1 MRLSLDPSAVPSR
14 DVTPESLA
22 LARWYDANP
31 AVRRLW
37 GIRNPNTLTVVV
49 ALEPTHDGDDVFP
62 TWAAHSGA
70 WARELRS
77 VTRSAVQLELFR
89 ESSLDETEFHAE
101 GVVIADL
108 FWRDPSVTPSPAA
121 S

>member
-1 MRLSLDPSAVPSR
+1 MRLSLDPSAVAAR

-37 GIRNPNTLTVVV
+37 GIQHPKMLTVIV
-49 ALEPTHDGDDVFP
+49 ALEPTHDGDEVFP
-62 TWAAHSGA
+62 AWAANYGS

-77 VTRSAVQLELFR
+77 LARSAVQLELFS
-89 ESSLDETEFHAE
+89 EAFKDIELHAE
-101 GVVIADL
+101 GIIIADL
-108 FWRDPSVTPSPAA
+108 FWRDPTVTP
-121 S
+121 

>member
-1 MRLSLDPSAVPSR
+1 MKLSLDPSAVEPR

-37 GIRNPNTLTVVV
+37 GIQDPETLRVVV
-49 ALEPTHDGDDVFP
+49 ALEPTHDGDDVLP
-62 TWAAHSGA
+62 AWAANYRA

-77 VTRSAVQLELFR
+77 LTRSAVQLELFR
-89 ESSLDETEFHAE
+89 ESAFEDIEFRAE
-101 GVVIADL
+101 SVVIADL
-108 FWRDPSVTPSPAA
+108 FWRDPAVLPAA
-121 S
+121 L

>member
-1 MRLSLDPSAVPSR
+1 MRLSLDPSAVEPR

-37 GIRNPNTLTVVV
+37 GIRDPQTLTIVV

-62 TWAAHSGA
+62 AWAANYGA

-77 VTRSAVQLELFR
+77 LTRSAVQLELFS
-89 ESSLDETEFHAE
+89 ESAFDDVEFAVE
-101 GVVIADL
+101 GVIIADL
-108 FWRDPSVTPSPAA
+108 FWRDPTVIP
-121 S
+121 